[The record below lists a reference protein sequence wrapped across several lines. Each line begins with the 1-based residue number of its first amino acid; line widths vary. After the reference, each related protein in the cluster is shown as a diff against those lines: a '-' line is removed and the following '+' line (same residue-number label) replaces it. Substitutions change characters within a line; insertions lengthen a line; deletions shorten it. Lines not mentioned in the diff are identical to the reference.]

1 MSKASL
7 PQPRRGVLAQLSRL
21 ASALPMPR
29 PGESVPQGLPSLR
42 PAPPMPPARRVR
54 PSGRLRTSLRAS
66 LLEGAAAEVFNA
78 CAGGAVLTGWALFLG
93 AGPLAVG
100 VLGALPLAAQ
110 LFHLPAATLTAR
122 YGRKRVALWAVGAS
136 RVVWMPLVALPFLD
150 VPTPAKLATLLVIAS
165 VGAVLGIVGNNAWT
179 TWMGDLVPATL
190 RGRFFGGRTVYLTV
204 AGTVAALAAAV
215 ALDALPA
222 IRGTVLAAL
231 AAVAALAALASVL
244 LLARQHEPPG
254 EPSASARLSDALAV
268 LRDPAAR
275 PLVRYQIVWNAAV
288 GVAASFFAY
297 HMLENLRMGFVLT
310 AAHGVAIAIVR
321 VITAPLWG
329 RAVDRVG
336 ARPVLAVCSLGI
348 ATVPLFWLFLTPDR
362 LWPLIIEAIV
372 AGTLWGGHGIAAFDL
387 PFDLS
392 PRSERPVYLA
402 VFATAAGVGFAV
414 FSAIGGVVAAALP
427 ATFELAGLRW
437 TDIHVLFLVSA
448 ILRLAAS
455 MFAHPIPEPGAK
467 TVGALLRGFGGSLR
481 GLGRR

>member
-1 MSKASL
+1 M
-7 PQPRRGVLAQLSRL
+7 LAQLSRL
-21 ASALPMPR
+21 ASALPVPR
-29 PGESVPQGLPSLR
+29 PGESVPQGLPTLR
-42 PAPPMPPARRVR
+42 PAPPTSPSRRVR
-54 PSGRLRTSLRAS
+54 PTGRLRASLRTSLF
-66 LLEGAAAEVFNA
+66 EGAAAEIFSA

-93 AGPLAVG
+93 AGPLEVG
-100 VLGALPLAAQ
+100 LLGALPLAAQ

-122 YGRKRVALWAVGAS
+122 YGRKRVSVWAVGMS

-150 VPTPAKLATLLVIAS
+150 VPTPAKLATVLVIAS

-179 TWMGDLVPATL
+179 TWMGDLVPASL
-190 RGRFFGGRTVYLTV
+190 RGRFFGARTVYLTV

-222 IRGTVLAAL
+222 VRGIVLAAL
-231 AAVAALAALASVL
+231 AAVAALSAVVSIVL
-244 LLARQHEPPG
+244 MTRQYEPVA
-254 EPSASARLSDALAV
+254 EPSAPARISDAIAV

-275 PLVRYQIVWNAAV
+275 PLVRYQLVWNAAV

-321 VITAPLWG
+321 VATAPLWG
-329 RAVDRVG
+329 RAVDRAG
-336 ARPVLAVCSLGI
+336 ARPVLALCSLGI

-372 AGTLWGGHGIAAFDL
+372 AGTLWAGHGIAAFDL

-402 VFATAAGVGFAV
+402 VFATAAGIGFAV
-414 FSAIGGVVAAALP
+414 FSAVGGIVAAALP
-427 ATFELAGLRW
+427 ATFEVAGLAW

-455 MFAHPIPEPGAK
+455 TFAHPIPEPGAQS
-467 TVGALLRGFGGSLR
+467 VGALLRAFGRSLR
-481 GLGRR
+481 GLRR